1 MALLPVDE
9 ARARVIAAFSA
20 LPAEQVSVADALGRV
35 LAEDVRARVTQPPV
49 AVSAM
54 DGYAV
59 RAADVTAPPA
69 TLTVIGEAPAGG
81 ACERAVGAGQ
91 AVRIFTGGPLP
102 DGADAIVIQEDTEAG
117 DGVVTVKTAVAEGNH
132 VRPAGLD
139 FTAGEVGLAAGRRVT
154 ARDVGLAAAMNV
166 PWLAVHRRPRVA
178 LLATGDEIVRPGDPI
193 GPNQIVSSNTLALAA
208 LVKEAGG
215 DATDLGIA
223 RDNEDSL
230 RRMAAGA
237 ERADVLVTSG
247 GASVGDHD
255 LVQAVLGKEGLE
267 LDFWRFAMRPGKPL
281 LFGRIRGTPLIGV
294 PGNPVSSLV
303 CGLLFLKP
311 AIDVMLGLAT
321 TETSAETA
329 LLGRDL
335 GANDQRQDYL
345 RARLERRDDGEL
357 VATPFEKQDSAM
369 LSSLVAAGCLVV
381 RAPHAPPARAG
392 QRVEI
397 VRF

>member
-9 ARARVIAAFSA
+9 ARARVMAAFSA

-35 LAEDVRARVTQPPV
+35 LAEDVQARVTQPPA

-81 ACERAVGAGQ
+81 ACDKTVGAGQ

-117 DGVVTVKTAVAEGNH
+117 DGVVTVEAAVAEGNH
-132 VRPAGLD
+132 IRPAGLD

-166 PWLAVHRRPRVA
+166 PWLAVRRRPRVA

-193 GPNQIVSSNTLALAA
+193 GPNQIVSSNTLALSA

-255 LVQAVLGKEGLE
+255 LVQEVLGKEGLE
-267 LDFWRFAMRPGKPL
+267 LDFWRIAMRPGKPL

-321 TETSAETA
+321 TETPAETA

-357 VATPFEKQDSAM
+357 VATPFDKQDSSM